1 MLRRQQALVII
12 VVKEQLLEGA
22 VSMVQYGLEKL
33 ADREVLELDEDR
45 KASLVNDLL
54 RVFGH
59 PACSKYGPLYS

>member
-22 VSMVQYGLEKL
+22 VSMVQYGLDKL

-54 RVFGH
+54 ILLC
-59 PACSKYGPLYS
+59 AY